1 MPRYSGAI
9 YRLVDDDNDD
19 NDDDDHHEDDD
30 DHHDDDGDDD
40 DEVKIGQTEWEQGSI
55 SGPLACQT
63 TTPTS
68 HT

>member
-19 NDDDDHHEDDD
+19 NDDDDHHEDDHD
-30 DHHDDDGDDD
+30 DHDDD